1 MNQSVFPGNAVRVF
15 PKIGGTPPKWMVK
28 IMENPIKMDD
38 LGVPI
43 IFGNIHKGF
52 VCVPVEAKLSFCKVS
67 FFTWQSMHGIL
78 LVYLWIATRGLY
90 VLATGAGVVRSWC
103 WVTYCELL

>member
-1 MNQSVFPGNAVRVF
+1 
-15 PKIGGTPPKWMVK
+15 
-28 IMENPIKMDD
+28 METPIKMDD

-52 VCVPVEAKLSFCKVS
+52 VCVPVEANLLFCKVS

-78 LVYLWIATRGLY
+78 LAYFWIATCGLY
-90 VLATGAGVVRSWC
+90 VLATGAGGVVRSWC
-103 WVTYCELL
+103 WVDYCELL